1 MQTFH
6 HPLSPEEESY
16 YLQKAKAGD
25 LSARNILVEY
35 NLRLVAHIV
44 KKYQTGNRSTED
56 LISIGTIGLMKAVD
70 SFRPEYGNNLQR
82 MPSGVWTMNC

>member
-6 HPLSPEEESY
+6 HPLSPEEESH
-16 YLQKAKAGD
+16 YLQKAKSGD

-44 KKYQTGNRSTED
+44 KKYQTGNRS
-56 LISIGTIGLMKAVD
+56 
-70 SFRPEYGNNLQR
+70 
-82 MPSGVWTMNC
+82 

>member
-6 HPLSPEEESY
+6 HPLSPEEESH

-44 KKYQTGNRSTED
+44 KKYQDWEPLHRGSDFHRHD
-56 LISIGTIGLMKAVD
+56 
-70 SFRPEYGNNLQR
+70 RPDQSDQYI
-82 MPSGVWTMNC
+82 

>member
-6 HPLSPEEESY
+6 HPLSPEEESH

-44 KKYQTGNRSTED
+44 KKYQTGNLHRGSD
-56 LISIGTIGLMKAVD
+56 FHRHD
-70 SFRPEYGNNLQR
+70 RPDQSDQYI
-82 MPSGVWTMNC
+82 

>member
-6 HPLSPEEESY
+6 HPLSPEEESH

-35 NLRLVAHIV
+35 NLSRNIRLETAPPRI
-44 KKYQTGNRSTED
+44 
-56 LISIGTIGLMKAVD
+56 
-70 SFRPEYGNNLQR
+70 
-82 MPSGVWTMNC
+82 